1 MLSDKHVDMCSSEM
15 LSYFWLRIEGNMNV
29 FWHFEGSNPFHA
41 QSLPCILQIPCRKKR
56 HRIHSF
62 CIIKSCSR
70 GVELETD
77 YKWSLCLLAIIYHY
91 IHIACYMQKEG
102 CLSSIVSLQK
112 SIIILYDFRIWN
124 KMRKLQK
131 MCQVF
136 IVVVVSHF
144 AKRDLE
150 LPDFFSCL
158 TLIGQIFP
166 VRSYKC
172 IVFD

>member
-1 MLSDKHVDMCSSEM
+1 MCSSEM
-15 LSYFWLRIEGNMNV
+15 LSYFWQRIEGNMNV

-91 IHIACYMQKEG
+91 IYSHCMFLGILYAKRRLLFLYSFFTK
-102 CLSSIVSLQK
+102 
-112 SIIILYDFRIWN
+112 IILYDFRIRWE
-124 KMRKLQK
+124 
-131 MCQVF
+131 
-136 IVVVVSHF
+136 IVKRY
-144 AKRDLE
+144 AK
-150 LPDFFSCL
+150 FS
-158 TLIGQIFP
+158 
-166 VRSYKC
+166 
-172 IVFD
+172 

>member
-1 MLSDKHVDMCSSEM
+1 MFFDTLKEVILSMHKAC
-15 LSYFWLRIEGNMNV
+15 LAYYK
-29 FWHFEGSNPFHA
+29 FHA
-41 QSLPCILQIPCRKKR
+41 EKKR